1 MIIKRGFLITLLTLG
16 LGVSTVL
23 SQHIDWVDLE
33 LAQKHAKA
41 ENKKVLLFME
51 AEWCGYCKKMYREV
65 FPKQSVQDSLH
76 KYFYP
81 VRIDLESKEQVVFN
95 GSKISQQD
103 LGRQFRVTGTPT
115 LIFLESDG
123 SVMGTQPG
131 FIPAKIFDKL
141 MAFVGSEEFQD
152 MGFKEYLAK
161 FDIDP

>member
-1 MIIKRGFLITLLTLG
+1 MILKRGFLIIFLTIG
-16 LGVSTVL
+16 LGISTVL
-23 SQHIDWVDLE
+23 SQNINWVDLE
-33 LAQKHAKA
+33 KAQERAKA

-65 FPKQSVQDSLH
+65 FPKESVQDSLH

-81 VRIDLESKEQVVFN
+81 VRIDIESKEQVVFN

-115 LIFLESDG
+115 FVFLASDG

-131 FIPAKIFDKL
+131 FIQAEIFDKL
-141 MAFVGSEEFQD
+141 MAFVGSERFKD

-161 FDIDP
+161 FDINP

>member
-1 MIIKRGFLITLLTLG
+1 MIIKRILLISFLTLG
-16 LGVSTVL
+16 LGVTTVL
-23 SQHIDWVDLE
+23 SQNINWVDLE
-33 LAQKHAKA
+33 QAQKRAKA

-81 VRIDLESKEQVVFN
+81 VRIDLESQEQVNFN
-95 GSKISQQD
+95 GSKISQQA
-103 LGRQFRVTGTPT
+103 LGQQFRVTGTPT

-123 SVMGTQPG
+123 AVMGTQPG
-131 FIPAKIFDKL
+131 FIPAEIFDKL
-141 MAFVGSEEFQD
+141 MAFVGSEKFKN